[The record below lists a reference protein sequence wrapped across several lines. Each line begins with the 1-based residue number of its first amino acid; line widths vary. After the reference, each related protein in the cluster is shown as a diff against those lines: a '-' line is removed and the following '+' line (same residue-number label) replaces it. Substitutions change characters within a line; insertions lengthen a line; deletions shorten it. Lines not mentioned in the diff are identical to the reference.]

1 MLGLIEDERTEFK
14 TILNDKLEKE
24 VVSFLN
30 ADGGDIYIGVKDN
43 GEIVGIDDDLD
54 NIQLDIKNRIR
65 SNIEPMTLGLFD
77 IKVKSHDDK
86 KYIHLTIAGGNARPY
101 YIKKFGMT
109 PKGCF
114 KRIGSA
120 AEPIDERQI
129 EKLYASRVRNSLLNM
144 KSPRNDLKFSQLK
157 IYYEEMGFTINDNFL
172 ELLDL
177 VDKDGNYNYLA
188 YLLADNNRIP
198 ICVGTFKGTDK
209 MDLIEYEDYG
219 NCSLVKAC
227 KMVIEKFK
235 LINNTYANITYAERE
250 ETNKFDEKLVREA
263 IINAFVHNEW
273 VTENPPKFEIY
284 SDHVSIVST
293 GGLPFNATKED
304 FYKGYSK
311 PVHPE
316 LMRIFKDLDLVENMG
331 TGIRKILRMYG
342 KDIYEF
348 SDNFIVVS
356 FKYNGNEILT
366 NPVAETFKPNETQKY
381 ILKLIGGNSTITIL
395 EIASELCIGRTT
407 VKRNIK
413 ELMENKMITRIGS
426 NRNGKWLIL

>member
-14 TILNDKLEKE
+14 AMLNDKLEKE

-43 GEIVGIDDDLD
+43 GEIVGINDDLD
-54 NIQLDIKNRIR
+54 KIQLDIKNRIK

-120 AEPIDERQI
+120 AEPIDEKQI

-144 KSPRNDLKFSQLK
+144 KSPKNDLKFSQLK
-157 IYYEEMGFTINDNFL
+157 IYYEEMGFAINDNFL

-284 SDHVSIVST
+284 SDHISIVST
-293 GGLPFNATKED
+293 GGLPYNATKED
-304 FYKGYSK
+304 FYKGHSK

-331 TGIRKILRMYG
+331 TGIRKILRIYG
-342 KDIYEF
+342 KDIFEF

-356 FKYNGNEILT
+356 FKYNGNEVST
-366 NPVAETFKPNETQKY
+366 NPVSETFEPNETQKY
-381 ILKLIGGNSTITIL
+381 ILKLIGENSTITIL

-413 ELMENKMITRIGS
+413 ELMENKMITRTGS

>member
-1 MLGLIEDERTEFK
+1 MLNLIEDARTEFK
-14 TILNDKLEKE
+14 AILNDKLEKE

-30 ADGGDIYIGVKDN
+30 ADGGNIYIGVKDN
-43 GEIVGIDDDLD
+43 GEIIGINDDLD
-54 NIQLDIKNRIR
+54 KIQLDIKNRIK

-77 IKVKSHDDK
+77 IKVESHDDK

-120 AEPIDERQI
+120 AEPIDEKQI

-144 KSPRNDLKFSQLK
+144 KSPKNDLKFSQLK
-157 IYYEEMGFTINDNFL
+157 IYYEEMGFAINDNFL

-284 SDHVSIVST
+284 SDHISIVST
-293 GGLPFNATKED
+293 GGLPYNATKED
-304 FYKGYSK
+304 FYKGHSK

-342 KDIYEF
+342 KDIFEF

-356 FKYNGNEILT
+356 FKYNGNEVST
-366 NPVAETFKPNETQKY
+366 NPVAETFEPNETQKY
-381 ILKLIGGNSTITIL
+381 ILKLIGENSTITIL

-413 ELMENKMITRIGS
+413 ELMENKMITRTGS

>member
-1 MLGLIEDERTEFK
+1 MLNLIEDTRTEFK
-14 TILNDKLEKE
+14 AILNDKLEKE

-30 ADGGDIYIGVKDN
+30 ADGGNIYIGVKDN
-43 GEIVGIDDDLD
+43 GEIIGINDDLD
-54 NIQLDIKNRIR
+54 KIQLDIKNRIK

-77 IKVKSHDDK
+77 IKVKSHDGK

-120 AEPIDERQI
+120 AEPIDEKQI

-144 KSPRNDLKFSQLK
+144 KSPKNNLKFSQLK
-157 IYYEEMGFTINDNFL
+157 IYYEEMGFAINDNFL

-273 VTENPPKFEIY
+273 VTENPPKFEMY
-284 SDHVSIVST
+284 SDHISIVST
-293 GGLPFNATKED
+293 GGLPYNATKED
-304 FYKGYSK
+304 FYKGHSK

-342 KDIYEF
+342 KDIFEF

-356 FKYNGNEILT
+356 FKYNGNEVST
-366 NPVAETFKPNETQKY
+366 NPVSETFEPNETQKY
-381 ILKLIGGNSTITIL
+381 ILKLIGENSAITIL

-413 ELMENKMITRIGS
+413 ELMKNKMITRTGS

>member
-1 MLGLIEDERTEFK
+1 MLNLIEDERTEFK
-14 TILNDKLEKE
+14 AILNDKLEKE

-30 ADGGDIYIGVKDN
+30 ADGGNIYIGVKDN
-43 GEIVGIDDDLD
+43 GEIIGINDDLD
-54 NIQLDIKNRIR
+54 KIQLDIKNRIR

-77 IKVKSHDDK
+77 IKVKSYDSK
-86 KYIHLTIAGGNARPY
+86 KYIHLTVAGGNARPY

-120 AEPIDERQI
+120 AEPIDEKQI

-144 KSPRNDLKFSQLK
+144 KSPKNDLKFSQLK
-157 IYYEEMGFTINDNFL
+157 IYYEEMGFAINDNFL

-284 SDHVSIVST
+284 SDHISIVST
-293 GGLPFNATKED
+293 GGLLYNATKED
-304 FYKGYSK
+304 FYKGHSK

-342 KDIYEF
+342 KDIFEF

-356 FKYNGNEILT
+356 FKYNGNEVST
-366 NPVAETFKPNETQKY
+366 NPIAETFEPNETQKY
-381 ILKLIGGNSTITIL
+381 ILKLIGENSTITIL

-413 ELMENKMITRIGS
+413 ELMENKMITRTGS

>member
-14 TILNDKLEKE
+14 AMLNDKLEKE

-43 GEIVGIDDDLD
+43 GEIIGINDDLD
-54 NIQLDIKNRIR
+54 KIQLDIKNRIK

-120 AEPIDERQI
+120 AEPIDEKQI

-144 KSPRNDLKFSQLK
+144 KSPKNDLKFSQLK
-157 IYYEEMGFTINDNFL
+157 IYYEEMGFAINDNFL

-284 SDHVSIVST
+284 SDYISIVST
-293 GGLPFNATKED
+293 GGLPYNATKED
-304 FYKGYSK
+304 FYKGHSK

-342 KDIYEF
+342 KDIFEF
-348 SDNFIVVS
+348 SNNFIVVS
-356 FKYNGNEILT
+356 FKYNGNEVST
-366 NPVAETFKPNETQKY
+366 NPIAETFEPNETQKY
-381 ILKLIGGNSTITIL
+381 ILKLIGENSTITIL

-413 ELMENKMITRIGS
+413 ELMENKMITRTGS

>member
-1 MLGLIEDERTEFK
+1 MLNLIEDERTEFK
-14 TILNDKLEKE
+14 AILNDKLEKE

-30 ADGGDIYIGVKDN
+30 ADGGNIYIGVKDN
-43 GEIVGIDDDLD
+43 GEIIGINDDLD
-54 NIQLDIKNRIR
+54 KIQLDIKNRIR
-65 SNIEPMTLGLFD
+65 SNIEPTTLGLFD
-77 IKVKSHDDK
+77 IKVKSYDSK
-86 KYIHLTIAGGNARPY
+86 KYIHLTVAGGNARPY
-101 YIKKFGMT
+101 YIKKFRMT

-120 AEPIDERQI
+120 AEPIDEKQI

-144 KSPRNDLKFSQLK
+144 KSPKNNLKFSQLK
-157 IYYEEMGFTINDNFL
+157 IYYEEMGFAINDNFL

-284 SDHVSIVST
+284 SDHISIVST
-293 GGLPFNATKED
+293 GGLPYNATKED
-304 FYKGYSK
+304 FYKGHSK

-331 TGIRKILRMYG
+331 TGIRKILRIYG
-342 KDIYEF
+342 KDIFEF

-356 FKYNGNEILT
+356 FKYNGNEVST
-366 NPVAETFKPNETQKY
+366 NPIAETFEPNETQKY
-381 ILKLIGGNSTITIL
+381 ILKLIGENSTITIL
-395 EIASELCIGRTT
+395 EIASELCIGRTI

-413 ELMENKMITRIGS
+413 ELMESKMITRTGS

>member
-14 TILNDKLEKE
+14 AILNDKLEKE

-30 ADGGDIYIGVKDN
+30 TDGGNIYIGVKDN
-43 GEIVGIDDDLD
+43 GEIIGINDDLD
-54 NIQLDIKNRIR
+54 KIQLDIKNRIR

-77 IKVKSHDDK
+77 IKVKSYDDK

-120 AEPIDERQI
+120 AEPIDEKQI

-188 YLLADNNRIP
+188 YLLADNNSIP

-235 LINNTYANITYAERE
+235 LINNTYANITYAERQ
-250 ETNKFDEKLVREA
+250 ETSKFDEKLVREA

-284 SDHVSIVST
+284 SDHISIVST
-293 GGLPFNATKED
+293 GGLPYNATKED
-304 FYKGYSK
+304 FYKGHSK

-342 KDIYEF
+342 KDIFEF

-356 FKYNGNEILT
+356 FKYNENEVST
-366 NPVAETFKPNETQKY
+366 NPVSETFEPNETQKY
-381 ILKLIGGNSTITIL
+381 ILKLIGENSTITIL

-413 ELMENKMITRIGS
+413 ELMENKMITRTGS

>member
-14 TILNDKLEKE
+14 AILNDKLEKE

-30 ADGGDIYIGVKDN
+30 ADSGDIYIGVSDN
-43 GEIVGIDDDLD
+43 GEVVGITDAIDKM
-54 NIQLDIKNRIR
+54 QLDIKNRIR

-77 IKVKSHDDK
+77 IKVKTYDDK
-86 KYIHLTIAGGNARPY
+86 KYIHLTIAGGNAKPY

-120 AEPIDERQI
+120 AEPIDEKQI
-129 EKLYASRVRNSLLNM
+129 EKLYASRVKNSLLNI
-144 KSPRNDLKFSQLK
+144 KSPRNDLRFSQLK
-157 IYYEEMGFTINDNFL
+157 IYYEEMGFAINDNFL

-219 NCSLVKAC
+219 NCSMIKAC

-284 SDHVSIVST
+284 SDHISIVST

-304 FYKGYSK
+304 FYKGHSK
-311 PVHPE
+311 PIHPE

-331 TGIRKILRMYG
+331 TGIRKILRIYG

-356 FKYNGNEILT
+356 FKYNNAEISID
-366 NPVAETFKPNETQKY
+366 PVIETFEPNETQKC
-381 ILKLIGGNSTITIL
+381 ILKLIEENSTITIL

-413 ELMENKMITRIGS
+413 ELMKNRMLGRSGS
-426 NRNGKWLIL
+426 NRNGEWLIL

>member
-1 MLGLIEDERTEFK
+1 MLNLIEDERTEFK
-14 TILNDKLEKE
+14 AILNDKLEKE

-30 ADGGDIYIGVKDN
+30 ADGGNIYIGVKDN
-43 GEIVGIDDDLD
+43 GEIIGINDDLD
-54 NIQLDIKNRIR
+54 KIQLDIKNRIK

-120 AEPIDERQI
+120 AEPIDEKQI

-144 KSPRNDLKFSQLK
+144 KSPKNDLKFSQLK
-157 IYYEEMGFTINDNFL
+157 IYYEEMGFAINDNFL

-284 SDHVSIVST
+284 SDHISIVST
-293 GGLPFNATKED
+293 GGLPYNATKED
-304 FYKGYSK
+304 FYKGHSK

-342 KDIYEF
+342 KDIFEF

-356 FKYNGNEILT
+356 FKYNGNEVST
-366 NPVAETFKPNETQKY
+366 NPIAETFEPNETQKY
-381 ILKLIGGNSTITIL
+381 ILKLIGENSTITIL

-413 ELMENKMITRIGS
+413 ELMENKMITRTGS

>member
-14 TILNDKLEKE
+14 AMLNDKLEKE

-43 GEIVGIDDDLD
+43 GEIIGINDDLD
-54 NIQLDIKNRIR
+54 KIQLDIKNRIK
-65 SNIEPMTLGLFD
+65 SNIEPTTLGLFD
-77 IKVKSHDDK
+77 IKVKSYDSK
-86 KYIHLTIAGGNARPY
+86 KYIHLTVAGSNARPY

-120 AEPIDERQI
+120 AEPIDEKQI

-144 KSPRNDLKFSQLK
+144 KSPKNDLKFSQLK
-157 IYYEEMGFTINDNFL
+157 IYYEEMGFAINDNFL

-284 SDHVSIVST
+284 SDHISIVST
-293 GGLPFNATKED
+293 GGLPYNATKED
-304 FYKGYSK
+304 FYKGHSK

-331 TGIRKILRMYG
+331 TCIRKILRMYG
-342 KDIYEF
+342 KDIFEF

-356 FKYNGNEILT
+356 FKYNGNEVST
-366 NPVAETFKPNETQKY
+366 NPVSETFEPNETQKY
-381 ILKLIGGNSTITIL
+381 ILKLIGENSTITIL

-413 ELMENKMITRIGS
+413 ELMENKMITRTGS

>member
-14 TILNDKLEKE
+14 AMLNDKLEKE

-43 GEIVGIDDDLD
+43 GEIIGINDDLD
-54 NIQLDIKNRIR
+54 KIQLDIKNRIK

-120 AEPIDERQI
+120 AEPIDEKQI

-144 KSPRNDLKFSQLK
+144 KSPKNNLKFSQLK
-157 IYYEEMGFTINDNFL
+157 IYYEEMGFAINDNFL

-284 SDHVSIVST
+284 SDHISIVST
-293 GGLPFNATKED
+293 GGLPYNATKED
-304 FYKGYSK
+304 FYKGHSK

-342 KDIYEF
+342 KDIFEF

-356 FKYNGNEILT
+356 FKYNGNEVST
-366 NPVAETFKPNETQKY
+366 NPVSETFEPNETQKY
-381 ILKLIGGNSTITIL
+381 ILKLIGENSTITIL

-413 ELMENKMITRIGS
+413 ELMENKMITRTGS

>member
-14 TILNDKLEKE
+14 AMLNDKLEKE

-43 GEIVGIDDDLD
+43 GEIIGINDDLD
-54 NIQLDIKNRIR
+54 KIQLDIKNRIK

-120 AEPIDERQI
+120 AEPIDEKQI

-144 KSPRNDLKFSQLK
+144 KSPKNDLKFSQLK
-157 IYYEEMGFTINDNFL
+157 IYYEEMGFAINDNFL

-284 SDHVSIVST
+284 SDHISIVST
-293 GGLPFNATKED
+293 GGLPYNATKED
-304 FYKGYSK
+304 FYKGHSK

-342 KDIYEF
+342 KDIFEF

-356 FKYNGNEILT
+356 FKYNGNEVST
-366 NPVAETFKPNETQKY
+366 NPVSETFEPNETQKY
-381 ILKLIGGNSTITIL
+381 ILKLIGENSTITIL

-413 ELMENKMITRIGS
+413 ELMENKMITRTGS

>member
-1 MLGLIEDERTEFK
+1 MLNLIEDERTEFK
-14 TILNDKLEKE
+14 AILNDKLEKE

-30 ADGGDIYIGVKDN
+30 ADGGNIYIGVKDN
-43 GEIVGIDDDLD
+43 GEIIGINDDLD
-54 NIQLDIKNRIR
+54 KIQLDIKNRIR

-77 IKVKSHDDK
+77 IKVKSYDSK
-86 KYIHLTIAGGNARPY
+86 KYIHLTVAGGNARPY

-120 AEPIDERQI
+120 AEPIDEKQI

-144 KSPRNDLKFSQLK
+144 KSPKNNLKFSQLK
-157 IYYEEMGFTINDNFL
+157 IYYEEMGFAINDNFL

-284 SDHVSIVST
+284 SDHISIVST

-304 FYKGYSK
+304 FYKGHSK

-331 TGIRKILRMYG
+331 TCIRKILRMYG
-342 KDIYEF
+342 KDIFEF

-356 FKYNGNEILT
+356 FKYNGNEVST
-366 NPVAETFKPNETQKY
+366 NPVSETFEPNETQKY
-381 ILKLIGGNSTITIL
+381 ILKLIGENSTITIL

-413 ELMENKMITRIGS
+413 ELMENKMITRTGS

>member
-14 TILNDKLEKE
+14 AILNDKLEKE

-30 ADGGDIYIGVKDN
+30 TDGGNIYIGVKDN
-43 GEIVGIDDDLD
+43 GEIIGINDDLD
-54 NIQLDIKNRIR
+54 KIQLDIKNRIR

-77 IKVKSHDDK
+77 IKVKSYDDK

-120 AEPIDERQI
+120 AEPIDEKQI

-172 ELLDL
+172 EFLDL

-235 LINNTYANITYAERE
+235 LINNTYANITYAERQ
-250 ETNKFDEKLVREA
+250 ETSKFDEKLVREA

-284 SDHVSIVST
+284 SDHISIVST
-293 GGLPFNATKED
+293 GGLPYNATKED
-304 FYKGYSK
+304 FYKGHSK

-342 KDIYEF
+342 KDIFEF

-356 FKYNGNEILT
+356 FKYNENEVST
-366 NPVAETFKPNETQKY
+366 NPVSETFEPNETQKY
-381 ILKLIGGNSTITIL
+381 ILKLIGENSTITIL

-413 ELMENKMITRIGS
+413 ELMENKMITRTGS

>member
-1 MLGLIEDERTEFK
+1 MLNLIEDERTEFK
-14 TILNDKLEKE
+14 VILNDKLEKE

-43 GEIVGIDDDLD
+43 GEIVGINDDLD
-54 NIQLDIKNRIR
+54 KIQLDVKNRIR

-77 IKVKSHDDK
+77 IKVKSYDSK
-86 KYIHLTIAGGNARPY
+86 KYIHLTVAGGNARPY

-120 AEPIDERQI
+120 AEPIDEKQI

-144 KSPRNDLKFSQLK
+144 KSPKNDLKFSQLK
-157 IYYEEMGFTINDNFL
+157 IYYEEMGFAINDNFL

-250 ETNKFDEKLVREA
+250 ETNKFDEKMVREA

-284 SDHVSIVST
+284 SDHISIVST
-293 GGLPFNATKED
+293 GGLPYNATKED
-304 FYKGYSK
+304 FYKGHSK

-342 KDIYEF
+342 KDIFEF

-356 FKYNGNEILT
+356 FKYNGNEVST
-366 NPVAETFKPNETQKY
+366 NPVSETFEPNETQKY
-381 ILKLIGGNSTITIL
+381 ILKLIGENSTITIL

-413 ELMENKMITRIGS
+413 ELMENKMITRTGS

>member
-1 MLGLIEDERTEFK
+1 
-14 TILNDKLEKE
+14 
-24 VVSFLN
+24 
-30 ADGGDIYIGVKDN
+30 
-43 GEIVGIDDDLD
+43 
-54 NIQLDIKNRIR
+54 
-65 SNIEPMTLGLFD
+65 
-77 IKVKSHDDK
+77 
-86 KYIHLTIAGGNARPY
+86 
-101 YIKKFGMT
+101 MT

-120 AEPIDERQI
+120 AEPIDEKQI

-144 KSPRNDLKFSQLK
+144 KSPKNDLKFSQLK
-157 IYYEEMGFTINDNFL
+157 IYYEEMGFAIKDNFL

-284 SDHVSIVST
+284 SDHISIVST
-293 GGLPFNATKED
+293 GGLPYNATKED
-304 FYKGYSK
+304 FYKGHSK

-342 KDIYEF
+342 KDIFEF

-356 FKYNGNEILT
+356 FKYNGNEVST
-366 NPVAETFKPNETQKY
+366 NPVSETFEPNETQKY
-381 ILKLIGGNSTITIL
+381 ILKLIGENSTITIL

-413 ELMENKMITRIGS
+413 ELMENKMITRTGS

>member
-1 MLGLIEDERTEFK
+1 MKEEFK
-14 TILNDKLEKE
+14 AILNDKLEKE

-30 ADGGDIYIGVKDN
+30 ADGGNIYIGVKDN
-43 GEIVGIDDDLD
+43 GEIVGINDDLD
-54 NIQLDIKNRIR
+54 KIQLDVKNRIR

-77 IKVKSHDDK
+77 IKVKSYDSK
-86 KYIHLTIAGGNARPY
+86 KYIHLTVAGGNARPY

-120 AEPIDERQI
+120 AEPIDEKQI

-144 KSPRNDLKFSQLK
+144 KSPKNDLKFSQLK
-157 IYYEEMGFTINDNFL
+157 IYYEEMGFAINDNFL

-284 SDHVSIVST
+284 SDHISIVST
-293 GGLPFNATKED
+293 GGLPYNATKED
-304 FYKGYSK
+304 FYKGHSK

-342 KDIYEF
+342 KDIFEF

-356 FKYNGNEILT
+356 FKYNGNEVST
-366 NPVAETFKPNETQKY
+366 NPVSETFEPNETQKY
-381 ILKLIGGNSTITIL
+381 ILKLIGENSTITIL

-413 ELMENKMITRIGS
+413 ELMENKMITRTGS

>member
-1 MLGLIEDERTEFK
+1 MLNLIEDERTEFK
-14 TILNDKLEKE
+14 AILNDKLEKE

-30 ADGGDIYIGVKDN
+30 ADGGNIYIGVKDN
-43 GEIVGIDDDLD
+43 GEIIGINDDLD
-54 NIQLDIKNRIR
+54 KIQLDIKNRIR

-77 IKVKSHDDK
+77 IKVKSYDSK
-86 KYIHLTIAGGNARPY
+86 KYIHLTVAGGNARPY

-120 AEPIDERQI
+120 AEPIDEKQI

-144 KSPRNDLKFSQLK
+144 KSPKNNLKFSQLK
-157 IYYEEMGFTINDNFL
+157 IYYEEMGFAINDNFL

-284 SDHVSIVST
+284 SDHISIVST
-293 GGLPFNATKED
+293 GGLPYNATKED
-304 FYKGYSK
+304 FYKGHSK

-331 TGIRKILRMYG
+331 TCIRKILRMYG
-342 KDIYEF
+342 KDIFEF

-356 FKYNGNEILT
+356 FKYNGNEVST
-366 NPVAETFKPNETQKY
+366 NPVSETFEPNETQKY
-381 ILKLIGGNSTITIL
+381 ILKLIGENSTITIL

-413 ELMENKMITRIGS
+413 ELMENKMITRTGS

>member
-1 MLGLIEDERTEFK
+1 MLNLIEDERTEFK
-14 TILNDKLEKE
+14 AMLNDKLEKE

-43 GEIVGIDDDLD
+43 GEIIGINDDLD
-54 NIQLDIKNRIR
+54 KIQLDIKNRIK

-120 AEPIDERQI
+120 AEPIDEKQI

-144 KSPRNDLKFSQLK
+144 KSPKNDLKFSQLK
-157 IYYEEMGFTINDNFL
+157 IYYEEMGFAINDNFL

-284 SDHVSIVST
+284 SDHISIVST
-293 GGLPFNATKED
+293 GGLPYNATKED
-304 FYKGYSK
+304 FYKGHSK

-342 KDIYEF
+342 KDIFEF

-356 FKYNGNEILT
+356 FKYNGNEVST
-366 NPVAETFKPNETQKY
+366 NPIAETFEPNETQKY
-381 ILKLIGGNSTITIL
+381 ILKLIGENSTITIL

-413 ELMENKMITRIGS
+413 ELMENKMITRTGS

>member
-1 MLGLIEDERTEFK
+1 MLNLIEDERTEFK
-14 TILNDKLEKE
+14 AILNDKLEKE

-30 ADGGDIYIGVKDN
+30 ADGGNIYIGVKDN
-43 GEIVGIDDDLD
+43 GEIIGINDDLD
-54 NIQLDIKNRIR
+54 KIKLDIKNRIR
-65 SNIEPMTLGLFD
+65 SNIEPTTLGLFD
-77 IKVKSHDDK
+77 IKVKSYDSK
-86 KYIHLTIAGGNARPY
+86 KYIHLTVAGGNARPY

-120 AEPIDERQI
+120 AEPIDEKQI

-144 KSPRNDLKFSQLK
+144 KSPKNDLKFSQLK
-157 IYYEEMGFTINDNFL
+157 IYYEEMGFAINDNFL

-284 SDHVSIVST
+284 SDHISIVST
-293 GGLPFNATKED
+293 GGLPYNATKED
-304 FYKGYSK
+304 FYKGHSK

-342 KDIYEF
+342 KDIFEF

-356 FKYNGNEILT
+356 FKYNGNEVST
-366 NPVAETFKPNETQKY
+366 NPVSETFEPNETQKY
-381 ILKLIGGNSTITIL
+381 ILKLIGENSTITIL

-413 ELMENKMITRIGS
+413 ELMESKMITRTGS

>member
-1 MLGLIEDERTEFK
+1 MLNLIEDARTEFK
-14 TILNDKLEKE
+14 AILNDKLEKE

-30 ADGGDIYIGVKDN
+30 ADGGNIYIGVKDN
-43 GEIVGIDDDLD
+43 GEIIGINDDLD
-54 NIQLDIKNRIR
+54 KIQLDIKNRIK

-120 AEPIDERQI
+120 AEPIDEKQI
-129 EKLYASRVRNSLLNM
+129 EKLYASRVKNSLLNM
-144 KSPRNDLKFSQLK
+144 KSPKNDLKFSQLK
-157 IYYEEMGFTINDNFL
+157 IYYEEMGFAINDNFL

-284 SDHVSIVST
+284 SDHISIVST
-293 GGLPFNATKED
+293 GGLPYNATKED
-304 FYKGYSK
+304 FYKGHSK

-342 KDIYEF
+342 KDIFEF

-356 FKYNGNEILT
+356 FKYNGNEVST
-366 NPVAETFKPNETQKY
+366 NPVSETFEPNETQKY
-381 ILKLIGGNSTITIL
+381 ILKLIGENSTITIL

-413 ELMENKMITRIGS
+413 ELMENKMITRTGS

>member
-1 MLGLIEDERTEFK
+1 MLNLIEDERTEFK
-14 TILNDKLEKE
+14 AILNDKLEKV

-30 ADGGDIYIGVKDN
+30 ADGGNIYIGVKDN
-43 GEIVGIDDDLD
+43 GEIIGINDDLD
-54 NIQLDIKNRIR
+54 KIQLDIKNRIR
-65 SNIEPMTLGLFD
+65 SNIEPTTLGLFD
-77 IKVKSHDDK
+77 IKVKSYDSK
-86 KYIHLTIAGGNARPY
+86 KYIHLTVAGGNARPY

-120 AEPIDERQI
+120 AEPIDEKQI

-144 KSPRNDLKFSQLK
+144 KSPKNNLKFSQLK
-157 IYYEEMGFTINDNFL
+157 IYYEEMGFAINDNFL

-284 SDHVSIVST
+284 SDHISIVST
-293 GGLPFNATKED
+293 GGLPYNATKED
-304 FYKGYSK
+304 FYKGHSK

-331 TGIRKILRMYG
+331 TGIRKILRIYG
-342 KDIYEF
+342 KDIFEF

-356 FKYNGNEILT
+356 FKYNGNEVST
-366 NPVAETFKPNETQKY
+366 NPIAETFEPNETQKY
-381 ILKLIGGNSTITIL
+381 ILKLIGENSTITIL

-413 ELMENKMITRIGS
+413 ELIENKMITRTGS

>member
-14 TILNDKLEKE
+14 AMLNDKLEKE

-43 GEIVGIDDDLD
+43 GEIIGINDDLD
-54 NIQLDIKNRIR
+54 KIQLDIKNRIK

-77 IKVKSHDDK
+77 IKVKSYDSK

-120 AEPIDERQI
+120 AEPIDEKQI

-144 KSPRNDLKFSQLK
+144 KSPKNNLKFSQLK
-157 IYYEEMGFTINDNFL
+157 IYYEEMGFAINDNFL

-284 SDHVSIVST
+284 SDHISIVST
-293 GGLPFNATKED
+293 GGLPYNATKED
-304 FYKGYSK
+304 FYKGHSK

-331 TGIRKILRMYG
+331 TGIRKILRIYG
-342 KDIYEF
+342 KDIFEF

-356 FKYNGNEILT
+356 FKYNGNEVST
-366 NPVAETFKPNETQKY
+366 NPIAETFEPNETQKY
-381 ILKLIGGNSTITIL
+381 ILKLIGENSTITIL

-413 ELMENKMITRIGS
+413 ELIENKMITRTGS

>member
-14 TILNDKLEKE
+14 AMLNDKLEKE

-43 GEIVGIDDDLD
+43 GEIIGINDDLD
-54 NIQLDIKNRIR
+54 KIQLDIKNRIK

-120 AEPIDERQI
+120 AEPIDEKQI

-144 KSPRNDLKFSQLK
+144 KSPKNNLKFSQLK
-157 IYYEEMGFTINDNFL
+157 IYYEEMGFAINDNFL

-198 ICVGTFKGTDK
+198 ICVGTFKGTDE

-284 SDHVSIVST
+284 SDHISIVST
-293 GGLPFNATKED
+293 GGLPYNATKED
-304 FYKGYSK
+304 FYKGHSK

-342 KDIYEF
+342 KDIFEF

-356 FKYNGNEILT
+356 FKYNGNEVST
-366 NPVAETFKPNETQKY
+366 NPVSETFEPNETQKY
-381 ILKLIGGNSTITIL
+381 ILKLIGENSTITIL

-413 ELMENKMITRIGS
+413 ELIENKMITRTGS

>member
-14 TILNDKLEKE
+14 AILNDKLEKE

-30 ADGGDIYIGVKDN
+30 TDGGNIYIGVKDN
-43 GEIVGIDDDLD
+43 GEIIGINDDLD
-54 NIQLDIKNRIR
+54 KIQLDIKNRIR

-77 IKVKSHDDK
+77 IKVKSYDDK

-120 AEPIDERQI
+120 AEPIDEKQI

-235 LINNTYANITYAERE
+235 LINNTYANITYAERQ
-250 ETNKFDEKLVREA
+250 ETSKFDEKLVREA

-284 SDHVSIVST
+284 SDHISIVST
-293 GGLPFNATKED
+293 GGLPYNATKED
-304 FYKGYSK
+304 FYKGHSK

-342 KDIYEF
+342 KDIFEF

-356 FKYNGNEILT
+356 FKYNENEVST
-366 NPVAETFKPNETQKY
+366 NPVSETFEPNETQKY
-381 ILKLIGGNSTITIL
+381 ILKLIGENSTITIL

-413 ELMENKMITRIGS
+413 ELMENKMITRTGS

>member
-1 MLGLIEDERTEFK
+1 MLNLIEDERTEFK
-14 TILNDKLEKE
+14 VILNDKLEKE

-30 ADGGDIYIGVKDN
+30 ADGGNIYIGVKDN
-43 GEIVGIDDDLD
+43 GEIIGINDDLD
-54 NIQLDIKNRIR
+54 KIQLDVKNRIR

-77 IKVKSHDDK
+77 IKVKSYDSK
-86 KYIHLTIAGGNARPY
+86 KYIHLTVAGGNARHY

-120 AEPIDERQI
+120 AEPIDEKQI

-144 KSPRNDLKFSQLK
+144 KSPKNDLKFSQLK
-157 IYYEEMGFTINDNFL
+157 IYYEEMGFAINDNFL

-284 SDHVSIVST
+284 SDHISIVSA
-293 GGLPFNATKED
+293 GGLPYNATKED
-304 FYKGYSK
+304 FYKGHSK

-331 TGIRKILRMYG
+331 TGIRKILRIYG
-342 KDIYEF
+342 KDIFEF

-356 FKYNGNEILT
+356 FKYNGNEVST
-366 NPVAETFKPNETQKY
+366 NPIAETFEPNETQKY
-381 ILKLIGGNSTITIL
+381 ILKLIGENSTITIL

-413 ELMENKMITRIGS
+413 ELMESKMITRTGS

>member
-1 MLGLIEDERTEFK
+1 MLNLIEDERTEFK
-14 TILNDKLEKE
+14 AILNDKLEKE

-30 ADGGDIYIGVKDN
+30 ADGGNIYIGVKDN
-43 GEIVGIDDDLD
+43 GEIIGINDDLD
-54 NIQLDIKNRIR
+54 KIQLDIKNRIR
-65 SNIEPMTLGLFD
+65 SNIEPTTLGLFD
-77 IKVKSHDDK
+77 IKVKSYDSK
-86 KYIHLTIAGGNARPY
+86 KYIHLTVAGGNARPY

-120 AEPIDERQI
+120 AEPIDEKQI

-144 KSPRNDLKFSQLK
+144 KSPKNNLKFSQLK
-157 IYYEEMGFTINDNFL
+157 IYYEEMGFAINDNFL

-284 SDHVSIVST
+284 SDHISIVST
-293 GGLPFNATKED
+293 GGLPYNATKED
-304 FYKGYSK
+304 FYKGHSK

-342 KDIYEF
+342 KDIFEF

-356 FKYNGNEILT
+356 FKYNGNEVST
-366 NPVAETFKPNETQKY
+366 NPVSETFEPNETQKY
-381 ILKLIGGNSTITIL
+381 ILKLIGENSTITIL

-413 ELMENKMITRIGS
+413 ELMESKMITRTGS

>member
-14 TILNDKLEKE
+14 AILNDKLEKE

-30 ADGGDIYIGVKDN
+30 TDGGNIYIGVKDN
-43 GEIVGIDDDLD
+43 GEIIGINDDLD
-54 NIQLDIKNRIR
+54 KIQLDIKNRIR

-77 IKVKSHDDK
+77 IKVRSYDDK

-120 AEPIDERQI
+120 AEPIDEKQI

-284 SDHVSIVST
+284 SDHISIVST
-293 GGLPFNATKED
+293 GGLPYNATKED
-304 FYKGYSK
+304 FYKGHSK

-342 KDIYEF
+342 KDIFEF
-348 SDNFIVVS
+348 SDDFIVVS
-356 FKYNGNEILT
+356 FKYNENEVST
-366 NPVAETFKPNETQKY
+366 NPVSETFEPNETQKY
-381 ILKLIGGNSTITIL
+381 ILKLIGENSTITIL

-413 ELMENKMITRIGS
+413 ELMENKMITRTGS

>member
-1 MLGLIEDERTEFK
+1 MLNLIEDTRTEFK
-14 TILNDKLEKE
+14 AILNDKLEKK

-30 ADGGDIYIGVKDN
+30 ADGGNIYIGVKDN
-43 GEIVGIDDDLD
+43 GEIIGINDDLD
-54 NIQLDIKNRIR
+54 KIQLDIKNRIK

-120 AEPIDERQI
+120 AEPIDEKQI

-144 KSPRNDLKFSQLK
+144 KSPKNNLKFSQLK
-157 IYYEEMGFTINDNFL
+157 IYYEEMGFAINDNFL

-284 SDHVSIVST
+284 SDHISIVST
-293 GGLPFNATKED
+293 GGLPYNATKED
-304 FYKGYSK
+304 FYKGHSK

-331 TGIRKILRMYG
+331 TGIRKILRIYG
-342 KDIYEF
+342 KDIFEF

-356 FKYNGNEILT
+356 FKYNGNEVST
-366 NPVAETFKPNETQKY
+366 NPIAETFEPNETQKY
-381 ILKLIGGNSTITIL
+381 ILKLIGENSTITIL

-413 ELMENKMITRIGS
+413 ELMENKMITRTGS

>member
-14 TILNDKLEKE
+14 AMLNDKLEKE

-43 GEIVGIDDDLD
+43 GEIIGINDDLD
-54 NIQLDIKNRIR
+54 KIQLDIKNRIK

-120 AEPIDERQI
+120 AEPIDEKQI

-144 KSPRNDLKFSQLK
+144 KSPKNNLKFSQLK
-157 IYYEEMGFTINDNFL
+157 IYYEEMGFAINDNFL

-198 ICVGTFKGTDK
+198 ICVGTFKGTDE

-284 SDHVSIVST
+284 SDHISIVST
-293 GGLPFNATKED
+293 GGLPYNATKED
-304 FYKGYSK
+304 FYKGHSK

-342 KDIYEF
+342 KDIFEF

-356 FKYNGNEILT
+356 FKYNGNEVST
-366 NPVAETFKPNETQKY
+366 NPVSETYEPNETQKY
-381 ILKLIGGNSTITIL
+381 ILKLIGENSTITIL

-413 ELMENKMITRIGS
+413 ELMENKMITRTGS

>member
-14 TILNDKLEKE
+14 AMLNDKLEKE

-43 GEIVGIDDDLD
+43 GEIIGINDDLD
-54 NIQLDIKNRIR
+54 KIQLDIKNRIR

-77 IKVKSHDDK
+77 IKVKSYDSK
-86 KYIHLTIAGGNARPY
+86 KYIHLTVAGGNARPY

-120 AEPIDERQI
+120 AEPIDEKKI

-144 KSPRNDLKFSQLK
+144 KSPKNDLKFSQLK
-157 IYYEEMGFTINDNFL
+157 IYYEEMGFAINDNFL

-284 SDHVSIVST
+284 SDHISIVST
-293 GGLPFNATKED
+293 GGLPYNATKED
-304 FYKGYSK
+304 FYKGHSK

-342 KDIYEF
+342 KDIFEF

-356 FKYNGNEILT
+356 FKYNGNEVST
-366 NPVAETFKPNETQKY
+366 NPVSETFEPNETQKY
-381 ILKLIGGNSTITIL
+381 ILKLIGENSTITIL

-413 ELMENKMITRIGS
+413 ELMENKMITRTGS

>member
-1 MLGLIEDERTEFK
+1 MLNLIEDARTEFK
-14 TILNDKLEKE
+14 AILNDKLEKE

-30 ADGGDIYIGVKDN
+30 ADGGNIYIGVKDN
-43 GEIVGIDDDLD
+43 GEIIGINDDLD
-54 NIQLDIKNRIR
+54 KIQLDIKNRIR

-77 IKVKSHDDK
+77 IKVKSYDSK
-86 KYIHLTIAGGNARPY
+86 KYIHLTVAGGNARPY

-120 AEPIDERQI
+120 AEPIDEKQI

-144 KSPRNDLKFSQLK
+144 KSPKNNLKFSQLK
-157 IYYEEMGFTINDNFL
+157 IYYEEMGFAINDNFL

-284 SDHVSIVST
+284 SDHISIVST
-293 GGLPFNATKED
+293 GGLPYNATKED
-304 FYKGYSK
+304 FYKGHSK

-331 TGIRKILRMYG
+331 TGIRKILRIYG
-342 KDIYEF
+342 KDIFEF

-356 FKYNGNEILT
+356 FKYNGNEVST
-366 NPVAETFKPNETQKY
+366 NPVSETFEPNETQKY
-381 ILKLIGGNSTITIL
+381 ILKLIGENSTITIL

-413 ELMENKMITRIGS
+413 ELMENKMITRTGS
-426 NRNGKWLIL
+426 NRNGKWIIL

>member
-14 TILNDKLEKE
+14 AMLNDKLEKE

-43 GEIVGIDDDLD
+43 GEIIGINDDLD
-54 NIQLDIKNRIR
+54 KIQLDIKNRIK

-120 AEPIDERQI
+120 AEPIDEKQI

-144 KSPRNDLKFSQLK
+144 KSPKNNLKFSQLK
-157 IYYEEMGFTINDNFL
+157 IYYEEMGFAINDNFL

-198 ICVGTFKGTDK
+198 ICVGTFKGTDE

-284 SDHVSIVST
+284 SDHISIVST
-293 GGLPFNATKED
+293 GGLPYNATKED
-304 FYKGYSK
+304 FYKGHSK

-342 KDIYEF
+342 KDIFEF

-356 FKYNGNEILT
+356 FKYNGNEVST
-366 NPVAETFKPNETQKY
+366 NPVSETFEPNETQKY
-381 ILKLIGGNSTITIL
+381 ILKLIGENSTITIL

-413 ELMENKMITRIGS
+413 ELMESKMITRTGS

>member
-1 MLGLIEDERTEFK
+1 MLNLIEDARTEFK
-14 TILNDKLEKE
+14 AILNDKLEKE

-30 ADGGDIYIGVKDN
+30 ADGGNIYIGVKDN
-43 GEIVGIDDDLD
+43 GEIIGINDDLD
-54 NIQLDIKNRIR
+54 KIQLDIKNRIK

-77 IKVKSHDDK
+77 IKVKSYDSK
-86 KYIHLTIAGGNARPY
+86 KYIHLTVAGGNARPY

-120 AEPIDERQI
+120 AEPIDEKQI

-144 KSPRNDLKFSQLK
+144 KSPKNDLKFSQLK
-157 IYYEEMGFTINDNFL
+157 IYYEEMGFAINDNFL

-284 SDHVSIVST
+284 SDHISIVST
-293 GGLPFNATKED
+293 GGLPYNATKED
-304 FYKGYSK
+304 FYKGHSK

-342 KDIYEF
+342 KDIFEF

-356 FKYNGNEILT
+356 FKYNGNEVST
-366 NPVAETFKPNETQKY
+366 NPIAETFEPNETQKY
-381 ILKLIGGNSTITIL
+381 ILKLIGENSTITIL

-413 ELMENKMITRIGS
+413 ELMENKMITRTGS

>member
-14 TILNDKLEKE
+14 AILNDKLEKE

-30 ADGGDIYIGVKDN
+30 TDGGDIYIGVKDN
-43 GEIVGIDDDLD
+43 GEIVGINDDLD
-54 NIQLDIKNRIR
+54 KIQLDIKNRIR

-77 IKVKSHDDK
+77 IKVKSYDDK

-120 AEPIDERQI
+120 AEPIDEKQI

-157 IYYEEMGFTINDNFL
+157 IYYEEKGFTINDNFL

-284 SDHVSIVST
+284 SDHISIVST
-293 GGLPFNATKED
+293 GGLPYNATKED
-304 FYKGYSK
+304 FYKGHSK

-342 KDIYEF
+342 KDIFEF

-356 FKYNGNEILT
+356 FKYNENEVST
-366 NPVAETFKPNETQKY
+366 NPVSETFEPNETQKY
-381 ILKLIGGNSTITIL
+381 ILKLIGENSTITIL

-413 ELMENKMITRIGS
+413 ELMENKMITRTGS

>member
-1 MLGLIEDERTEFK
+1 MLNLIEDERTEFK
-14 TILNDKLEKE
+14 VILNDKLEKE

-43 GEIVGIDDDLD
+43 GEIVGINDDLD
-54 NIQLDIKNRIR
+54 KIQLDVKNRIK

-120 AEPIDERQI
+120 AEPIDEKQI

-144 KSPRNDLKFSQLK
+144 KSPKNNLKFSQLK
-157 IYYEEMGFTINDNFL
+157 IYYEEMGFAINDNFL

-219 NCSLVKAC
+219 NCSLVKAY

-284 SDHVSIVST
+284 SDHISIVST
-293 GGLPFNATKED
+293 GGLPYNATKED
-304 FYKGYSK
+304 FYKGHSK

-331 TGIRKILRMYG
+331 TGIRKILRIYG
-342 KDIYEF
+342 KDIFEF

-356 FKYNGNEILT
+356 FKYNGNEVST
-366 NPVAETFKPNETQKY
+366 NPIAETFEPNETQKY
-381 ILKLIGGNSTITIL
+381 ILKLIGENSTITIL

-413 ELMENKMITRIGS
+413 ELMENKMITRTGS

>member
-1 MLGLIEDERTEFK
+1 MLNLIEDTRTEFK
-14 TILNDKLEKE
+14 AILNDKLEKE

-30 ADGGDIYIGVKDN
+30 ADGGNIYIGVKDN
-43 GEIVGIDDDLD
+43 GEIIGINDDLD
-54 NIQLDIKNRIR
+54 KIQLDIKNRIK

-77 IKVKSHDDK
+77 IKVKSHDGK

-120 AEPIDERQI
+120 AEPIDEKQI

-144 KSPRNDLKFSQLK
+144 KSPKNNLKFSQLK
-157 IYYEEMGFTINDNFL
+157 IYYEEMGFAINDNFL

-273 VTENPPKFEIY
+273 VTENPPKFEMY
-284 SDHVSIVST
+284 SDHISIVST
-293 GGLPFNATKED
+293 GGLPYNATKED
-304 FYKGYSK
+304 FYKGHSK

-331 TGIRKILRMYG
+331 TGIRKILRIYG
-342 KDIYEF
+342 KDIFEF

-356 FKYNGNEILT
+356 FKYNGNEVST
-366 NPVAETFKPNETQKY
+366 NPIAETFEPNETQKY
-381 ILKLIGGNSTITIL
+381 ILKLIGENSTITIL

-413 ELMENKMITRIGS
+413 ELMENKMITRTGS

>member
-1 MLGLIEDERTEFK
+1 
-14 TILNDKLEKE
+14 
-24 VVSFLN
+24 
-30 ADGGDIYIGVKDN
+30 
-43 GEIVGIDDDLD
+43 
-54 NIQLDIKNRIR
+54 
-65 SNIEPMTLGLFD
+65 
-77 IKVKSHDDK
+77 
-86 KYIHLTIAGGNARPY
+86 
-101 YIKKFGMT
+101 MT

-120 AEPIDERQI
+120 AEPIDEKQI

-144 KSPRNDLKFSQLK
+144 KSPKNNLKFSQLK
-157 IYYEEMGFTINDNFL
+157 IYYEEMGFAINDNFL

-235 LINNTYANITYAERE
+235 LTYANITYAERE

-284 SDHVSIVST
+284 SDHISIVST
-293 GGLPFNATKED
+293 GGLPYNATKED
-304 FYKGYSK
+304 FYKGHSK

-331 TGIRKILRMYG
+331 TCIRKILRM
-342 KDIYEF
+342 
-348 SDNFIVVS
+348 S
-356 FKYNGNEILT
+356 FLIILLWLVLNIT
-366 NPVAETFKPNETQKY
+366 GMKFQLIQY
-381 ILKLIGGNSTITIL
+381 LKLLNQT
-395 EIASELCIGRTT
+395 
-407 VKRNIK
+407 KHKNIY
-413 ELMENKMITRIGS
+413 
-426 NRNGKWLIL
+426 